1 MILID
6 AFGGDYAPLEI
17 IKGVSE
23 CIRKCHC
30 DISLVGNRNKINQ
43 VANENN
49 LIIDDLKI
57 IDCETEIT
65 GSDDPMEIIKS
76 KKESSM
82 AVGLSYLSQGKA
94 DLFISA
100 GNSGALLVGTN
111 MIVKRAPGIRRIAFA
126 PIIPKLQGN
135 FLLLDAGANAQC
147 TPEILYQ
154 FAIMGSDYYKSLKKI
169 DNPKVALLNIGSEEH
184 KGDPLRKETYQ
195 LLKSSNELN
204 FIGNMEPPEI
214 LTGDCDVVVAD
225 GFSGNIFVKSI
236 EGTIKVFANLLKS
249 SISGPSEHTYL
260 NRKKFA
266 QESFSVLLGASA
278 HVIKLHSSI
287 KSSSLC
293 EFIVS
298 LN

>member
-6 AFGGDYAPLEI
+6 AFGGDNAPLEI
-17 IKGVSE
+17 IKGACE
-23 CIRKCHC
+23 CVERCNC
-30 DISLVGNRNKINQ
+30 DISLVGNKKKIHH
-43 VANENN
+43 VADENN
-49 LIIDDLKI
+49 LKIDDLNI

-82 AVGLSYLSQGKA
+82 AVGLSYLSQGNA
-94 DLFISA
+94 DIFISA

-126 PIIPKLQGN
+126 PMIPKLCGN
-135 FLLLDAGANAQC
+135 FLLIDAGASVQC
-147 TPEILYQ
+147 TPEILCQ
-154 FAIMGSDYYKSLKKI
+154 FAKMGSDYYKKLKNV

-184 KGDPLRKETYQ
+184 KGDTIRKEAYQ
-195 LLKSSNELN
+195 LLQSSELN

-214 LTGDCDVVVAD
+214 LTGECDVVVSD

-236 EGTIKVFANLLKS
+236 EGTIKVFSCLLKS
-249 SISGPSEHTYL
+249 YISDSNEHTYL

-266 QESFSVLLGASA
+266 RESFSVLLGASA
-278 HVIKLHSSI
+278 NVIKLHSSI
-287 KSSSLC
+287 KASSLC
-293 EFIVS
+293 EFIMS
-298 LN
+298 LK

>member
-17 IKGVSE
+17 VKGVSE

-43 VANENN
+43 VARDNN
-49 LIIDDLKI
+49 LIVDDLKI
-57 IDCETEIT
+57 IDCENEIT

-126 PIIPKLQGN
+126 PIIPKLQGH

-154 FAIMGSDYYKSLKKI
+154 FAIMGSDYYKKLKKI

-184 KGDPLRKETYQ
+184 KGDSLRKETYQ

-249 SISGPSEHTYL
+249 SISGPFEHTYL

-293 EFIVS
+293 EFIMS

>member
-82 AVGLSYLSQGKA
+82 AVGLSYLSQEKA

-184 KGDPLRKETYQ
+184 KGDSLRKETYQ

-204 FIGNMEPPEI
+204 FIGNMEPSEI

-249 SISGPSEHTYL
+249 ISGSYEHTYL
-260 NRKKFA
+260 NKKKFA

-293 EFIVS
+293 EFIMS